1 LCEDEDLATVG
12 WVGHRL
18 GITDKRSGEDGFSR
32 DVGLGSERLAFK
44 DGAVLNSC
52 QCHAKICIM
61 TLRTLMV
68 KVAGSLETAVALRML
83 GVGITRCVFPST
95 VARQRACTRF
105 FVIRPR
111 NPADRMVEGLIICDN
126 MMSGDRE

>member
-1 LCEDEDLATVG
+1 
-12 WVGHRL
+12 
-18 GITDKRSGEDGFSR
+18 
-32 DVGLGSERLAFK
+32 
-44 DGAVLNSC
+44 
-52 QCHAKICIM
+52 M

-83 GVGITRCVFPST
+83 GVGMARCVFSST

-111 NPADRMVEGLIICDN
+111 NPADRMVEGLIICDH
-126 MMSGDRE
+126 MMSGDVR

>member
-1 LCEDEDLATVG
+1 
-12 WVGHRL
+12 
-18 GITDKRSGEDGFSR
+18 
-32 DVGLGSERLAFK
+32 
-44 DGAVLNSC
+44 
-52 QCHAKICIM
+52 M
-61 TLRTLMV
+61 TQHTLMV

-83 GVGITRCVFPST
+83 GVGMARCVFPST

-126 MMSGDRE
+126 MMSGDVRRDSDSFGGSLGRRSVY